1 MLDIQDI
8 RDSLQ
13 DQIIADAKEL
23 EKIKKAMK
31 QIRAAHH
38 RYLDLLERAKQKEER
53 VQAAASVLHRDGYSD
68 TESMK
73 EFLAER
79 GVEVEQS
86 PPQKQNLWIAMREVV
101 RQVPQ
106 IQVVELEMLLR
117 RLNWKVSRAAIESAL
132 ATHNEAFRIIR
143 KGRQKFVALK

>member
-1 MLDIQDI
+1 MADIQDI

-13 DQIIADAKEL
+13 EQIVADAKEL

-31 QIRAAHH
+31 RIRAAHH
-38 RYLDLLERAKQKEER
+38 RYLNLLERAKLTEER
-53 VQAAASVLHRDGYSD
+53 VLAAASVLHRDPYSD
-68 TESMK
+68 TDGMK

-79 GVEVEQS
+79 GVEIRQS
-86 PPQKQNLWIAMREVV
+86 APQKQNLWMAMREIV
-101 RQVPQ
+101 RQLPQ

-117 RLNWKVSRAAIESAL
+117 CLNWKVSRAAIESAL
-132 ATHNEAFRIIR
+132 TTHKDVFHISR

>member
-13 DQIIADAKEL
+13 DQIVADAKEL

-31 QIRAAHH
+31 QIRAAYH
-38 RYLDLLERAKQKEER
+38 RYLDLLERAKQTEER
-53 VQAAASVLHRDGYSD
+53 VLAAASVLHRDPYSD

-73 EFLAER
+73 EFLAKR

-86 PPQKQNLWIAMREVV
+86 PPQKRNLWIAMREIV

-117 RLNWKVSRAAIESAL
+117 RLNWEVSRAAIESAL

>member
-1 MLDIQDI
+1 MIDIDDI

-31 QIRAAHH
+31 RIRAAHH
-38 RYLDLLERAKQKEER
+38 RYLDLLERAKLTEER
-53 VQAAASVLHRDGYSD
+53 VLAAASVLHRDQYSD

-79 GVEVEQS
+79 GVEIGQS
-86 PPQKQNLWIAMREVV
+86 VPQKQNLWMAMREIV
-101 RQVPQ
+101 RQLPQ
-106 IQVVELEMLLR
+106 IQVVELETLLR

-132 ATHNEAFRIIR
+132 ETHKDAFRVVR

>member
-13 DQIIADAKEL
+13 DQIVADAKEL

-31 QIRAAHH
+31 QIRAAYH
-38 RYLDLLERAKQKEER
+38 RYLDLLERAKQTEER
-53 VQAAASVLHRDGYSD
+53 VLAAASVLHRDPYSD

-86 PPQKQNLWIAMREVV
+86 PPQKRNLWIAMREIV

-117 RLNWKVSRAAIESAL
+117 RLNWEVSRAAIESAL
-132 ATHNEAFRIIR
+132 ATHKDAFRIIR